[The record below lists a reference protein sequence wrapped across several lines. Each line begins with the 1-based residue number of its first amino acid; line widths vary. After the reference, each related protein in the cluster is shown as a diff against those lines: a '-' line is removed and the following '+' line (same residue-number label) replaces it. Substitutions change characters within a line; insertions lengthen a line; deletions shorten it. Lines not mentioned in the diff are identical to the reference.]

1 MTYMRVR
8 NIFIVKAA
16 VAGIGALAL
25 ASVLAACGSSAAKT
39 PPAAT
44 PTAASAGQRRIGNR
58 TPSPALQTSIA
69 EGTPA
74 PFGALRGDLQTSIA
88 EGTPAPFAT
97 QRAAVQTS
105 IAEGTP
111 APAGRF
117 GNAPPS
123 VQTAIAEGTRPAG
136 GFGIRG
142 RLLTIIAGVLNEPES
157 QLQTELQVSGATI
170 ASVGNAHGFAR
181 DALRQA
187 LLDAY
192 RQDTAQQVQSGA
204 ITQAQA
210 DQMNSQFTA
219 NIDSLLDS
227 SGTNGGPP
235 PPAGAGR

>member
-1 MTYMRVR
+1 MRVR
-8 NIFIVKAA
+8 KMFIAKTMAA
-16 VAGIGALAL
+16 GLAALAL
-25 ASVLAACGSSAAKT
+25 ACVAVACGSSAAKT
-39 PPAAT
+39 PVPAT
-44 PTAASAGQRRIGNR
+44 PTAASARQRRIGNR

-97 QRAAVQTS
+97 QRAAIQTS

-117 GNAPPS
+117 RNLPPD

-136 GFGIRG
+136 GFGIGG
-142 RLLTIIAGVLNEPES
+142 RLLSIIAGVLNEPES

-187 LLDAY
+187 LIDAFD
-192 RQDTAQQVQSGA
+192 RDTAQQVQSGA
-204 ITQAQA
+204 ITQAAA
-210 DQMNSQFTA
+210 DQMNSQFAA
-219 NIDSLLDS
+219 NIDSLLDTN
-227 SGTNGGPP
+227 GVNGGPP

>member
-1 MTYMRVR
+1 MRVR
-8 NIFIVKAA
+8 KMFIVNAA
-16 VAGIGALAL
+16 VAGIGAVTL
-25 ASVLAACGSSAAKT
+25 ASVLAACGSSSAKT
-39 PPAAT
+39 APPAT
-44 PTAASAGQRRIGNR
+44 PTAASARQRRIGNR
-58 TPSPALQTSIA
+58 TPSAALQTSIA

-74 PFGALRGDLQTSIA
+74 PFAA
-88 EGTPAPFAT
+88 
-97 QRAAVQTS
+97 QRAAIQTS

-117 GNAPPS
+117 RNAPPD

-181 DALRQA
+181 AALRQA
-187 LLDAY
+187 IVDAFNSN
-192 RQDTAQQVQSGA
+192 TAQQVQSGA

-210 DQMNSQFTA
+210 DQMNSQFAAT
-219 NIDSLLDS
+219 IDSLLDS
-227 SGTNGGPP
+227 NGANGGPP
-235 PPAGAGR
+235 PPAGAGG